1 MKISNQKQ
9 CLLVS
14 DISELNA
21 TNASQVKSEIR
32 EALTSEHTRIDL
44 DLSTTRFVDSSGL
57 GVLIGLHK
65 SMAARQGTIRIL
77 NPTGT
82 VQQVLELTR
91 LHRLFE
97 ILQP

>member
-1 MKISNQKQ
+1 MQMSNQKQ

-14 DISELNA
+14 DMSELNA
-21 TNASQVKSEIR
+21 TNANQVKSEIR

-44 DLSTTRFVDSSGL
+44 DLSTTRLVDSSGL
-57 GVLIGLHK
+57 GVLIGLHT
-65 SMAARQGTIRIL
+65 SMAARQGSIRIL

-97 ILQP
+97 IVQP